1 MSREA
6 VIVSAARTAI
16 GRAKRGT
23 LKDMRADDLAAIAI
37 NAAIDRAGIKKEL
50 VEDLILGCAMPE
62 ASMGMNMARIAA
74 FAANL
79 PIESAALT
87 VNRFCSSGLE
97 AIAIASERIMAGWN
111 DCIIAGGAESMTM
124 VPMGGYIPE
133 LNLKLAA
140 EFPEAYCPMGITA
153 ENVASRYNVTRE
165 QQDEFAYNSHMKAVK
180 AIAAGAFKEQIVPV
194 KARVAKGAT
203 WKEVIFDT
211 DEAPRADTTL
221 EGLAKLKPVFRQG
234 GSVTAGNSSPM
245 NDGAAAVVVMSK
257 EMAKELKLKPLAT
270 FRYYATIGTHPDE
283 MGVGPLYAISKLMKR
298 TGMTVDQ
305 IDNYEINEAFAS
317 QAAYCCRELKLNM
330 DTVNINGGAI
340 ALGHPLGCTGAKLT
354 TQLLYTLNDRKMK
367 YGVVSMCIGGGMG
380 AAGLFEREDKY

>member
-1 MSREA
+1 MAREA
-6 VIVSAARTAI
+6 VIVAAARTAV

-37 NAAIDRAGIKKEL
+37 NAAVERAGIDKKEI
-50 VEDLILGCAMPE
+50 EDLILGCAMPE
-62 ASMGMNMARIAA
+62 GSMGMNVARIAA
-74 FAANL
+74 FAAGL
-79 PIESAALT
+79 PIETAAAT

-97 AIAIASERIMAGWN
+97 AIAIAAERIMAGWN
-111 DCIIAGGAESMTM
+111 DVIVAGGCESMTM
-124 VPMGGYIPE
+124 VPMGGFTPE

-165 QQDEFAYNSHMKAVK
+165 AQDEFAYNSHMKAVK
-180 AIAAGAFKEQIVPV
+180 AIKAGAFEEQIVPV
-194 KARVAKGAT
+194 MARVAAGPK
-203 WKEVIFDT
+203 WKEVEFKV
-211 DEAPRADTTL
+211 DEAPRADTSL
-221 EGLAKLKPVFRQG
+221 EGLAKLKPVFKQG

-245 NDGAAAVVVMSK
+245 NDAASAVVVMSK
-257 EMAKELKLKPLAT
+257 EKAKELGCKPLAT

-283 MGVGPLYAISKLMKR
+283 MGVGPLHAIGKLMKR
-298 TGMTVDQ
+298 TGMSVND

-340 ALGHPLGCTGAKLT
+340 ALGHPLGCTGAKLA
-354 TQLLYTLNDRKMK
+354 TQLVYTLRDRKMK

-380 AAGLFEREDKY
+380 AAGLFEREANY

>member
-16 GRAKRGT
+16 GRAKKGT
-23 LKDMRADDLAAIAI
+23 LKDMRADDMAAVAV
-37 NAAIDRAGIKKEL
+37 NAAIERAGIKKEV

-62 ASMGMNMARIAA
+62 ASMGMNIARVVS
-74 FAANL
+74 FAAGL
-79 PIESAALT
+79 PIECAAAT

-97 AIAIASERIMAGWN
+97 SIAIAAERIMAGWN
-111 DCIIAGGAESMTM
+111 DVIIAGGAESMTM

-133 LNLKLAA
+133 LNLKLATD
-140 EFPEAYCPMGITA
+140 FPEAYCPMGITA
-153 ENVASRYNVTRE
+153 ENVASRYGITRE
-165 QQDEFAYNSHMKAVK
+165 MQDEFAYNSHMKAVK
-180 AIAAGAFKEQIVPV
+180 AINAGVYKEQIVPLNV
-194 KARVAKGAT
+194 PVAAGPK
-203 WKEVIFDT
+203 WKFVEFKV
-211 DEAPRADTTL
+211 DEAPRADTTI
-221 EGLAKLKPVFRQG
+221 EGLAKLKPVFRTG

-257 EMAKELKLKPLAT
+257 EKAKELGCKPLAT
-270 FRYYATIGTHPDE
+270 FRFYSTIGTHPDE
-283 MGVGPLYAISKLMKR
+283 MGVGPLYAIRKLMQK
-298 TGMTVDQ
+298 TGMKVDD

-340 ALGHPLGCTGAKLT
+340 ALGHPLGCTGAKLS

-380 AAGLFEREDKY
+380 AAGLFEREEY

>member
-1 MSREA
+1 MAREA
-6 VIVSAARTAI
+6 VIVAAARTAV

-37 NAAIDRAGIKKEL
+37 NAAVERAGIDKKEI
-50 VEDLILGCAMPE
+50 EDLILGCAMPE
-62 ASMGMNMARIAA
+62 GSMGMNVARIAA
-74 FAANL
+74 FAAGL
-79 PIESAALT
+79 PIECAAVT

-97 AIAIASERIMAGWN
+97 AIAIAAERIMAGWN
-111 DCIIAGGAESMTM
+111 DVIVAGGCESMTM
-124 VPMGGYIPE
+124 VPMGGFTPE

-165 QQDEFAYNSHMKAVK
+165 AQDEFAYNSHMKAVK
-180 AIAAGAFKEQIVPV
+180 AIKAGTFEEQIVPV
-194 KARVAKGAT
+194 KARVAAGAG
-203 WKEVIFDT
+203 WKEVEFKV

-221 EGLAKLKPVFRQG
+221 EGLAKLKPVFKQG

-245 NDGAAAVVVMSK
+245 NDAAAAVIVMSK
-257 EMAKELKLKPLAT
+257 EKAKELGCKPLAT

-283 MGVGPLYAISKLMKR
+283 MGVGPLHAIGKLMKR
-298 TGMTVDQ
+298 TGMSVND

-340 ALGHPLGCTGAKLT
+340 ALGHPLGCTGAKLA
-354 TQLLYTLNDRKMK
+354 TQLAYTLRDRKMK

-380 AAGLFEREDKY
+380 AAGLFEREAKY

>member
-16 GRAKRGT
+16 GRAKKGT
-23 LKDMRADDLAAIAI
+23 LKDMRADDMAAVAI
-37 NAAIDRAGIKKEL
+37 NAAIERAGIKKEI

-62 ASMGMNMARIAA
+62 ASMGMNVARIAA
-74 FAANL
+74 FAAGL
-79 PIESAALT
+79 PIESAAVT

-97 AIAIASERIMAGWN
+97 SIAIAAERIMAGWN
-111 DCIIAGGAESMTM
+111 DVVIAGGAESMSM

-153 ENVASRYNVTRE
+153 ENVASRYGITRE
-165 QQDEFAYNSHMKAVK
+165 AQDEFAYNSHMKAVK
-180 AIAAGAFKEQIVPV
+180 AIESGVYKEQIVPIQ
-194 KARVAKGAT
+194 ARVAKGAT
-203 WKEVIFDT
+203 WKTVEFKV
-211 DEAPRADTTL
+211 DEAPRADTTI
-221 EGLAKLKPVFRQG
+221 EGLAKLKPVFRTG

-245 NDGAAAVVVMSK
+245 NDGAAAVVIMSK
-257 EMAKELKLKPLAT
+257 EKAKELGCKPLAT
-270 FRYYATIGTHPDE
+270 FRFYSTIGTHPDE
-283 MGVGPLYAISKLMKR
+283 MGVGPLYAIRKLMQK
-298 TGMTVDQ
+298 TGMKVDD

-340 ALGHPLGCTGAKLT
+340 ALGHPLGCTGAKLS

-380 AAGLFEREDKY
+380 AAGLFEREEY